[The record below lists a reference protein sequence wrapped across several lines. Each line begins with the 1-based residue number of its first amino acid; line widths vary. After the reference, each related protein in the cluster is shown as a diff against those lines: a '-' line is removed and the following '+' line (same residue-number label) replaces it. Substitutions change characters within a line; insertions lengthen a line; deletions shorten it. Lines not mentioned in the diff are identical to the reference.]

1 MITMVIKGKK
11 KRKMEQII
19 DKVVDEED
27 NNNKMEEVITKQWTL
42 RTQWKDRD
50 KKTKYLLQKE

>member
-1 MITMVIKGKK
+1 MVIKGKK

-19 DKVVDEED
+19 DKVVVEED

>member
-1 MITMVIKGKK
+1 MTTMIIKGKK
-11 KRKMEQII
+11 KRKMEQLT
-19 DKVVDEED
+19 DKVEDEED

-42 RTQWKDRD
+42 STQWKDRD